1 MASLDLGCTPVVPIS
16 SQGLQEKC
24 SRRVRLRAQKRNNN
38 VSLFFVSTYFARSA
52 GCRPSRRLRH
62 KSCPGHRREA
72 TMFLFFCIHIFR
84 KECRVSAEPTPMAQV
99 LSRAH
104 DKEETFW
111 GLFFLFL
118 NIGVGVSFFF
128 IFAVSDYLEYVM
140 QVTISVLLLQR
151 DSFSCVWMNTL

>member
-1 MASLDLGCTPVVPIS
+1 MYSRSAHIFSRS
-16 SQGLQEKC
+16 SRKVFENNTAAGTEEKQQC
-24 SRRVRLRAQKRNNN
+24 FS
-38 VSLFFVSTYFARSA
+38 FFVSTYFARSA
-52 GCRPSRRLRH
+52 GCRPSRRRWH
-62 KSCPGHRREA
+62 KSCPGHRRGT

-84 KECRVSAEPTPMAQV
+84 KECRLSVEPTPMAQV

-104 DKEETFW
+104 DKEETFS

>member
-1 MASLDLGCTPVVPIS
+1 M
-16 SQGLQEKC
+16 
-24 SRRVRLRAQKRNNN
+24 
-38 VSLFFVSTYFARSA
+38 
-52 GCRPSRRLRH
+52 
-62 KSCPGHRREA
+62 
-72 TMFLFFCIHIFR
+72 
-84 KECRVSAEPTPMAQV
+84 SAEPTPMAQV

-104 DKEETFW
+104 DKEETFS

-140 QVTISVLLLQR
+140 QVTISVSLLQR